1 MTDQELKDLV
11 ASLVISQQ
19 KTDEQMKKTDEQMK
33 KTDEQMKNT
42 NEQLKQTDERL
53 EQKLTR
59 LGIHLGGVTKSQG
72 KVTEEFF
79 YNSLKEHKT
88 IANIKYDEIFKNLQK
103 DKDNISDEYD
113 MLLVNGKDILIIETK
128 YRTKTKD
135 LNKLINKKYKNFKKL
150 FPIYENYNHH
160 LALASFQI
168 EDSVKEKA
176 LKKGVLVLQRKGELV
191 ESFLPS

>member
-11 ASLVISQQ
+11 ASLVVSQQ
-19 KTDEQMKKTDEQMK
+19 KTDEQMKKTDE
-33 KTDEQMKNT
+33 
-42 NEQLKQTDERL
+42 
-53 EQKLTR
+53 KLTR
-59 LGIHLGGVTKSQG
+59 LGIHLEGVTKSQG